1 MNRSRTAHDLL
12 TQLCLEKDA
21 DIVLISEQYRDRDGT
36 GWHSDELGTAAIWI
50 PDPRRFTVE
59 RRGTGRGFVWVGSGD
74 VTYVSCYFTL
84 NERIGD
90 FQEKLDG
97 LEDAVRD
104 MSCEVIVAGDFNAKA
119 VEWGMEPDSRGR
131 RVMEM
136 VSRLGLVVLNSGQTS
151 TIRRPGYRQT
161 IVDISFSTEALEARV
176 HDWRVIEDYT
186 GSDHQ
191 YITYS
196 VRHRAPRRVYAAQPR
211 YHWRADRAD
220 HEALFHALELGKP
233 SLESIPR
240 GTDPRKKA
248 ELLASQ
254 TMAHIQRACE
264 LSVPRVR
271 IGHRRPVYWWTAEIA
286 ALRGRC
292 LRL

>member
-1 MNRSRTAHDLL
+1 
-12 TQLCLEKDA
+12 
-21 DIVLISEQYRDRDGT
+21 
-36 GWHSDELGTAAIWI
+36 
-50 PDPRRFTVE
+50 
-59 RRGTGRGFVWVGSGD
+59 
-74 VTYVSCYFTL
+74 
-84 NERIGD
+84 
-90 FQEKLDG
+90 
-97 LEDAVRD
+97 
-104 MSCEVIVAGDFNAKA
+104 MSCEVIVAGDFNTKA

-136 VSRLGLVVLNSGQTS
+136 ASRLGLVVLNSGQTS
-151 TIRRPGYRQT
+151 TFRRPGYRQT

-186 GSDHQ
+186 SSDHQ

-211 YHWRADRAD
+211 YQWRADRAD

-248 ELLASQ
+248 ERLASQ
-254 TMAHIQRACE
+254 TMAHIQRA
-264 LSVPRVR
+264 S
-271 IGHRRPVYWWTAEIA
+271 

-292 LRL
+292 LRLRRVAQRARRREDVAPQSTADYKAARRELRHAIRVSQRRCWQQLGDDLNRDPWGLGYRVVKKKLGAQVAVGPMDSCTMRHIVDTLFPDHPKRSERQHPTWEPNAPPSLAKSSSPP